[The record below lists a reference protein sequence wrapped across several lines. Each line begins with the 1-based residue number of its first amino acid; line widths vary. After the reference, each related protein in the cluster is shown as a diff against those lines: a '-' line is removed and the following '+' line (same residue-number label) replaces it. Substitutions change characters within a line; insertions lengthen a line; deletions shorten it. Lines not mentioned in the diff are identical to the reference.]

1 MFWTTFN
8 FLHLSFS
15 WYFPFLICHRQQY
28 LEQIATKNSESKLWL
43 TNAVSPL
50 HNSGITSCCY
60 RMAHKLADNS
70 LAGTHTR
77 HKIHSP
83 RRNTPCKSALKIHFG
98 SVCNKKS
105 GFGEC
110 SKRHFVSGVVL
121 EDRRRRA
128 LEWRFVTLP
137 RPNHKLRR
145 QQSSNWCHNS
155 YIGSLSIAVCVRLSY
170 WDKFYHNSINPEQ
183 YSRQRAVPYFMVFTL
198 IYPTMI
204 SLWSHTFDYLY
215 CIVQRIVPKQKVF
228 GLKYGNEAEL
238 MLILCVGIVI
248 LLDHPCSAGRLG
260 GIFLQK

>member
-1 MFWTTFN
+1 MLYDLC
-8 FLHLSFS
+8 LHVNLIDYKIWSQCMPAMMLNCENNLDLHSLTHQDSSVVVRSRESHHSHFPLFYLVWQCFGQRLFSFIYP
-15 WYFPFLICHRQQY
+15 WYFPFLICQRQQY

-98 SVCNKKS
+98 NVCNKKS

-137 RPNHKLRR
+137 RPNH
-145 QQSSNWCHNS
+145 
-155 YIGSLSIAVCVRLSY
+155 
-170 WDKFYHNSINPEQ
+170 
-183 YSRQRAVPYFMVFTL
+183 
-198 IYPTMI
+198 
-204 SLWSHTFDYLY
+204 
-215 CIVQRIVPKQKVF
+215 
-228 GLKYGNEAEL
+228 
-238 MLILCVGIVI
+238 
-248 LLDHPCSAGRLG
+248 
-260 GIFLQK
+260 

>member
-1 MFWTTFN
+1 MPAMMLNCENNLDLHSLTHQDSSVTARRRESRHSHFSSFLSCVAMFWTMLD

-15 WYFPFLICHRQQY
+15 WYFPFLICQRQQY

-98 SVCNKKS
+98 NVCNKKS

-137 RPNHKLRR
+137 RPNH
-145 QQSSNWCHNS
+145 
-155 YIGSLSIAVCVRLSY
+155 
-170 WDKFYHNSINPEQ
+170 
-183 YSRQRAVPYFMVFTL
+183 
-198 IYPTMI
+198 
-204 SLWSHTFDYLY
+204 
-215 CIVQRIVPKQKVF
+215 
-228 GLKYGNEAEL
+228 
-238 MLILCVGIVI
+238 
-248 LLDHPCSAGRLG
+248 
-260 GIFLQK
+260 

>member
-1 MFWTTFN
+1 MSYSFKSVPFCLVSWNCESWIHVDLIDHKIWSQFMPAIMLNCENTLD
-8 FLHLSFS
+8 LHSLVTYPARQFSGRQKKRKPSLSLSFFS
-15 WYFPFLICHRQQY
+15 LVWQCFGQHLISFIFHSLDISHFLICHRQQY

-121 EDRRRRA
+121 EDKEEEGPWA
-128 LEWRFVTLP
+128 EVCHSSTTKPLTLAP
-137 RPNHKLRR
+137 TKFQLMS
-145 QQSSNWCHNS
+145 QFLYWMFFYCSVCLIIILGQ
-155 YIGSLSIAVCVRLSY
+155 ILS
-170 WDKFYHNSINPEQ
+170 
-183 YSRQRAVPYFMVFTL
+183 
-198 IYPTMI
+198 
-204 SLWSHTFDYLY
+204 
-215 CIVQRIVPKQKVF
+215 
-228 GLKYGNEAEL
+228 
-238 MLILCVGIVI
+238 
-248 LLDHPCSAGRLG
+248 
-260 GIFLQK
+260 

>member
-1 MFWTTFN
+1 MFWTTLI

-15 WYFPFLICHRQQY
+15 WYFPFLICQRQQY

-121 EDRRRRA
+121 EDKEEEGPWVEVCHSSTTKP
-128 LEWRFVTLP
+128 LTLAP
-137 RPNHKLRR
+137 TKFQLMS
-145 QQSSNWCHNS
+145 QFLYWMSFYCSVCTIIILGQ
-155 YIGSLSIAVCVRLSY
+155 ILS
-170 WDKFYHNSINPEQ
+170 
-183 YSRQRAVPYFMVFTL
+183 
-198 IYPTMI
+198 
-204 SLWSHTFDYLY
+204 
-215 CIVQRIVPKQKVF
+215 
-228 GLKYGNEAEL
+228 
-238 MLILCVGIVI
+238 
-248 LLDHPCSAGRLG
+248 
-260 GIFLQK
+260 